1 MVTWP
6 IIMVVTK
13 FSHFPRQV
21 MFLRQKNFS
30 EAVETLKS
38 FEKQDNKVE
47 RSNNRSNHEV
57 EIKTSS
63 QNKTSLKESDKA

>member
-1 MVTWP
+1 
-6 IIMVVTK
+6 MVVYTK

-47 RSNNRSNHEV
+47 V
-57 EIKTSS
+57 
-63 QNKTSLKESDKA
+63 

>member
-47 RSNNRSNHEV
+47 V
-57 EIKTSS
+57 YYLVKTWSWN
-63 QNKTSLKESDKA
+63 QDLKQQQDRFKESGKL

>member
-47 RSNNRSNHEV
+47 V
-57 EIKTSS
+57 YIPVKTWSWNQDLKS
-63 QNKTSLKESDKA
+63 IQDKFKESGKV

>member
-1 MVTWP
+1 MVTRQ
-6 IIMVVTK
+6 IIMVVAQ

-38 FEKQDNKVE
+38 FEKQDNKVD
-47 RSNNRSNHEV
+47 V
-57 EIKTSS
+57 
-63 QNKTSLKESDKA
+63 

>member
-1 MVTWP
+1 MVTRR
-6 IIMVVTK
+6 IIMVVAQ

-21 MFLRQKNFS
+21 MFLRQKNFA

-47 RSNNRSNHEV
+47 VYYSV
-57 EIKTSS
+57 KTWSWN
-63 QNKTSLKESDKA
+63 QDLRQQQDKFKESDKV

>member
-1 MVTWP
+1 M
-6 IIMVVTK
+6 MVVTK

-47 RSNNRSNHEV
+47 VYYSV
-57 EIKTSS
+57 KTWSWN
-63 QNKTSLKESDKA
+63 QDLKQQQDKLKESGKV

>member
-47 RSNNRSNHEV
+47 VYYSV
-57 EIKTSS
+57 KTWSWN
-63 QNKTSLKESDKA
+63 QNLKSKQDKFKESGKL